1 MAERRIVCLWV
12 PDFPLAARLRG
23 EPELADEIVVVVEGQ
38 GAGAWV
44 VARTERA
51 RRAGVE
57 VGMTLAQARVLAAGL
72 VARGRDP
79 ASERGAREAL
89 GDAAESLTPRVEDAG
104 EGVVYLDADGLDRR
118 YPSES
123 ALAEAARCAARVVGL
138 PVRVG
143 VASSKRVAYVAARVA
158 DDLRIVAEG
167 EEEAFLAPLDV
178 GLLEPERGVAEA
190 LSSWGVSTLGV
201 LAHLDPGEVA
211 SRLGR
216 AGRDL
221 CAAARG
227 VDPRALVPRARP
239 LIFHEGMELEWP
251 LVSLEPFQFIARAAL
266 DRLTERLAGRG
277 LAVVRLTL
285 HLTLDPAGHD
295 VRTLELPA
303 PTREAKTLLEL
314 VRLSLEERP
323 PGAPVAGFA
332 FVADPGAPRA
342 AQSTLFGPAE
352 PSPEK
357 LATAVARLGAR
368 VGTERVG
375 TPRTVDGHRPE
386 RFARAPYVITAAEEP
401 TPRRRGRRK
410 SGARTNVPEPARGTG
425 RAGVGG
431 LGGLAGVTPARHH
444 GLLAVRVLRPPVA
457 LEVVIETGAA
467 HADRIGEGELE
478 LGAVEQGAFA
488 LELHRLRLV
497 SVQSEPRASATR
509 RGEARGPV
517 IHVQGSVR
525 VASGPWALEEGWWA
539 ETPAA
544 RDYWD
549 VELMDGGLYR
559 IYRDRVSGGWFADGL
574 YD

>member
-1 MAERRIVCLWV
+1 MAERRIVCAWV

-57 VGMTLAQARVLAAGL
+57 LGMTLTQARVLAAGL

-123 ALAEAARCAARVVGL
+123 ALAEAVRRAARAVGL
-138 PVRVG
+138 GVRVG
-143 VASSKRVAYVAARVA
+143 VASSKRVALVAAQVA
-158 DDLRIVAEG
+158 DDLRIVPAG

-178 GLLEPERGVAEA
+178 ALLEPECGVAEA
-190 LSSWGVSTLGV
+190 LSSWGVTTLGA
-201 LAHLDPGEVA
+201 LARLDPGEVA

-239 LIFHEGMELEWP
+239 LAFHEGMELEWP

-266 DRLTERLAGRG
+266 DRLTERLAARG
-277 LAVVRLTL
+277 LAVARLTL
-285 HLTLDPAGHD
+285 ELTLDPTGHD

-323 PGAPVAGFA
+323 PGAPVVGFS

-352 PSPEK
+352 PSPLK
-357 LATAVARLGAR
+357 LATALARLGAR
-368 VGTERVG
+368 VGSERVG
-375 TPRTVDGHRPE
+375 TPRTVDGHLPE
-386 RFARAPYVITAAEEP
+386 RFARAPYVIAADAGAP
-401 TPRRRGRRK
+401 PPRRRGRK
-410 SGARTNVPEPARGTG
+410 SAARAGAAGPAARMRAAGAAGDAAPAR
-425 RAGVGG
+425 R
-431 LGGLAGVTPARHH
+431 H

-457 LEVVIETGAA
+457 LEVVLEAGETR
-467 HADRIGEGELE
+467 ADWVAEGDLE
-478 LGAVEQGAFA
+478 SGAVEIGAFA
-488 LELHRLRLV
+488 LELHRVRLV
-497 SVQSEPRASATR
+497 SIQSEPRARGAR
-509 RGEARGPV
+509 RGEARAPV
-517 IHVQGSVR
+517 VHVQGSVR
-525 VASGPWALEEGWWA
+525 VASGPWALDEGWWA

-559 IYRDRVSGGWFADGL
+559 IYRDRVSGAWFADGV

>member
-1 MAERRIVCLWV
+1 MAERRIVCAWV
-12 PDFPLAARLRG
+12 PDFALAARLRG
-23 EPELADEIVVVVEGQ
+23 EPELADEIVVVVEGH

-51 RRAGVE
+51 RRAGIE
-57 VGMTLAQARVLAAGL
+57 LGMTLAQARVLAAGL

-79 ASERGAREAL
+79 ASERAAREAL

-123 ALAEAARCAARVVGL
+123 ALAAAVRAAARAVGL
-138 PVRVG
+138 TVRVG
-143 VASSKRVAYVAARVA
+143 VASSKRVARVAARVA
-158 DDLRIVAEG
+158 DELRIVPAG
-167 EEEAFLAPLDV
+167 EEEAFLAPLEV
-178 GLLEPERGVAEA
+178 ALLEPEPGVAEA
-190 LSSWGVSTLGV
+190 LSSWGVTTLGA
-201 LAHLDPGEVA
+201 LARLDPGEVA

-239 LIFHEGMELEWP
+239 LVFHEGMELEWP

-266 DRLTERLAGRG
+266 DRLTDRLAARG
-277 LAVVRLTL
+277 LAVARLTL
-285 HLTLDPAGHD
+285 HLTLDPTGHD

-314 VRLSLEERP
+314 ARLSLEERP
-323 PGAPVAGFA
+323 PGAPVVGFS
-332 FVADPGAPRA
+332 FVADPAAPRA

-386 RFARAPYVITAAEEP
+386 RFARAPLAIAAELDA
-401 TPRRRGRRK
+401 TPRRGGRRK
-410 SGARTNVPEPARGTG
+410 GAARSAREPARK
-425 RAGVGG
+425 RAADGVRDGG
-431 LGGLAGVTPARHH
+431 GAAPARHH

-457 LEVVIETGAA
+457 LEVVLEEGAA
-467 HADRIGEGELE
+467 YTDRVAESELASSSGADACSLE
-478 LGAVEQGAFA
+478 LRRV
-488 LELHRLRLV
+488 RLV
-497 SVQSEPRASATR
+497 SIQSEPRARAPR
-509 RGEARGPV
+509 RGEARAPV
-517 IHVQGSVR
+517 VHVQGSVR

-539 ETPAA
+539 DTPAA

-559 IYRDRVSGGWFADGL
+559 IYRDRLSGHWFADGV